1 MPGKYRTILL
11 DVNGTLLGY
20 EDPWGFEK
28 RFANAIVDY
37 GIQATPEEV
46 RAAIMPLVKQFME
59 IKNSRKRASS
69 DEQYRLTFTWFY
81 ASILDGLDP
90 ENKTAAFGSHQ
101 EIAEMLYE
109 RFIIREGFMPP
120 YNEVPETLKQLKEL
134 DLRLGVISNYPT
146 LLEDILKRHGIHHY
160 FDFFVVSSVVGL
172 EKPDPAIF
180 ELAIQQADC
189 PVDQILYVGDD
200 PDDDLRGAR
209 HARLEMILIDRLD
222 RMAAVD
228 CPRIQR
234 LSDVLRLL

>member
-1 MPGKYRTILL
+1 M
-11 DVNGTLLGY
+11 
-20 EDPWGFEK
+20 
-28 RFANAIVDY
+28 DY

-46 RAAIMPLVKQFME
+46 RVGDAAGEAVHGNQKLAE
-59 IKNSRKRASS
+59 RASS

-146 LLEDILKRHGIHHY
+146 LLEI
-160 FDFFVVSSVVGL
+160 SSS
-172 EKPDPAIF
+172 ATASTITS
-180 ELAIQQADC
+180 I
-189 PVDQILYVGDD
+189 
-200 PDDDLRGAR
+200 
-209 HARLEMILIDRLD
+209 
-222 RMAAVD
+222 
-228 CPRIQR
+228 
-234 LSDVLRLL
+234 SS